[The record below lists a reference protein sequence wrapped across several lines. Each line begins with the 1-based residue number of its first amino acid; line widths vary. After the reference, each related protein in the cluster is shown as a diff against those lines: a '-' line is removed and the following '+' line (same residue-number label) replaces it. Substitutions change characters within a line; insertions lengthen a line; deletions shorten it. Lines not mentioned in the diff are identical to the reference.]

1 LAPPEVEL
9 WVADTGQGMPQA
21 VVERIF
27 EPFFTTRSTG
37 EGTGLEEFW
46 RAPRGP
52 HERATQAIPCRR
64 DTTVPYFKFVLQNS
78 RMTSRCIKRVLLL
91 AAIGINPLCVGSV
104 YAGLGSNTASVL
116 DDAAALNG
124 TTSIEIRQQ
133 YSIREISAE
142 TGMHVREF
150 LNQDG
155 VVFAV
160 SWSGPALPDL
170 QQILGTHFAEY
181 SAALAALTHPGMH
194 RSVRVA
200 SSGLVVESGGHLRAY
215 AGRAYLP
222 ALVPAGVSAA
232 DLR

>member
-1 LAPPEVEL
+1 
-9 WVADTGQGMPQA
+9 M
-21 VVERIF
+21 I
-27 EPFFTTRSTG
+27 
-37 EGTGLEEFW
+37 
-46 RAPRGP
+46 
-52 HERATQAIPCRR
+52 
-64 DTTVPYFKFVLQNS
+64 VLQNS
-78 RMTSRCIKRVLLL
+78 KMIIRSKSFGLPAFLGISLLC
-91 AAIGINPLCVGSV
+91 AGSA
-104 YAGLGSNTASVL
+104 YAGLGSNTASVQ
-116 DDAAALNG
+116 DDASALNG
-124 TTSIEIRQQ
+124 AISVEIRQQ

-181 SAALAALTHPGMH
+181 SAALAALTHPGFH

-200 SSGLVVESGGHLRAY
+200 SSGLIVESGGHLRAY

-222 ALVPAGVSAA
+222 ALVPAGVTLA